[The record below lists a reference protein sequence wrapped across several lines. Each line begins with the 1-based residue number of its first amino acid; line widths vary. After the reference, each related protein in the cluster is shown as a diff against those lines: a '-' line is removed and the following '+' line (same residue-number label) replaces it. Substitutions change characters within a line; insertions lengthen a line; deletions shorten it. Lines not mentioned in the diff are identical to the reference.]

1 MDSGTGERAAKTAG
15 ETLTVRLIRSFEY
28 RNIKYVVFKDVPLE
42 QTVQHFMDFVVS
54 EIKKRPDVPPPFRN
68 FSYDTMKI
76 QHKAHGAKTSNP
88 VIVLEDDEKLI
99 LTPDCSLSDSGIENE
114 TEISFFK
121 KEDYEKYKT
130 NPELKW

>member
-1 MDSGTGERAAKTAG
+1 MDSRIAETDAKSTGAIV
-15 ETLTVRLIRSFEY
+15 TVRLIRSFEY

-42 QTVQHFMDFVVS
+42 QTVEHFMNFVIS

-68 FSYDTMKI
+68 FTYDTMKI

-88 VIVLEDDEKLI
+88 VIILEDDEKLM
-99 LTPDCSLSDSGIENE
+99 LRPDHSLSDSGIENE

-121 KEDYEKYKT
+121 KEDYDRYKA
-130 NPELKW
+130 NPETKW